1 MSVWYCIPSARP
13 AAEAKLCL
21 DAWRDMGYKV
31 ALWLDSPAGPWL
43 GGFNADVVMGAK
55 KYPGYARAVNTLI
68 AHVMSVVDPQ
78 AEWFVTG
85 GDDVWPDPKKRAE
98 EIAAECSKY
107 FADTWWA
114 KADAASEHATMS
126 IRSQVVAFHRDGLDK
141 TFGVMQP
148 TGDRW
153 HEGKGGFAN
162 APIDR
167 VCGSPWM
174 GREFC
179 RRINQGRG
187 PLWDEYEH
195 MFEDE
200 ELQCVAEK
208 YGILWQRRDLE
219 HKHQHWGRGATDQE
233 VLNDPAIPEHLQ
245 KWNTGEHW
253 QKAKGIFTR
262 RKAAGFPGSE
272 PIA

>member
-43 GGFNADVVMGAK
+43 GGFKADVVMGAK

-85 GDDVWPDPKKRAE
+85 GDDVWPDPTKRADQ
-98 EIAAECSKY
+98 IAFECGRY
-107 FADTWWA
+107 FGGVQMLWRN
-114 KADAASEHATMS
+114 ES
-126 IRSQVVAFHRDGLDK
+126 IVTDPPITQPSARMPWS

-174 GREFC
+174 GKAFC
-179 RRINQGRG
+179 RRINEGNG
-187 PLWDEYEH
+187 PLWEEYEH

-208 YGILWQRRDLE
+208 YGILWQRRDLT
-219 HKHQHWGRGATDQE
+219 HRHQHWGRGKTDQE
-233 VLNDPAIPEHLQ
+233 VLSDPAIPEHLQ

>member
-13 AAEAKLCL
+13 AAEAKACL

-43 GGFNADVVMGAK
+43 GGFNAEVVMGAK

-85 GDDVWPDPKKRAE
+85 GDDVWPDPTKRAW
-98 EIAAECSKY
+98 EIAHEC
-107 FADTWWA
+107 
-114 KADAASEHATMS
+114 
-126 IRSQVVAFHRDGLDK
+126 AFHLWNEQANAYAGAYEMTEWR
-141 TFGVMQP
+141 TMGVMQP

-179 RRINQGRG
+179 RRINQGQG

-208 YGILWQRRDLE
+208 YGILWQRRDLT
-219 HKHQHWGRGATDQE
+219 HKHQHWGRGKTDQE
-233 VLNDPAIPEHLQ
+233 VLSDPAIPEHLQ
-245 KWNTGEHW
+245 KWNTSEHW